1 MNSAF
6 WWSDWAYRDGIVSIK
21 STGHQLPLRRKF
33 LAVCMNWL
41 VFYICME
48 VWRLAALRLRGPR
61 IAFTPQRPRPWYFI
75 WSCTHAVGGR
85 IVRDQTKADLTIYFE
100 DTTASPPPPLPQSRA
115 HMNFGCCDV
124 SKSHVARVFEQTF
137 GYGIAVDPSIHAGPV
152 VEKSEIN
159 GAHDGRVLQAPFTP
173 KPDCAY
179 QRLVDNRCGDNE
191 VMDYRCVIVGR
202 DMPLLF
208 IKRRQIGKRFTNINS
223 DVRLVEPEEAFTE
236 TETASLIEFAAR
248 MGLEWGAMDV
258 LRDQMDGR
266 LYVVDVNKTNIDPP
280 IAMPL
285 KDKLKATSRV
295 GKALKAFVASRAQ
308 G

>member
-6 WWSDWAYRDGIVSIK
+6 WWSDWAYRDGVVSVK
-21 STGHQLPLRRKF
+21 STGHQLPLRGKF
-33 LAVCMNWL
+33 IAVCLNWL
-41 VFYICME
+41 VFYVCME
-48 VWRLAALRLRGPR
+48 AWRLASMRQRGPR

-75 WSCTHAVGGR
+75 WACTHAIGGR
-85 IVRDQTKADLTIYFE
+85 IVRNQTRSDLTIYFE
-100 DTTASPPPPLPQSRA
+100 DTTASPSPQLPQTAA
-115 HMNFGCCDV
+115 HMNFGCCNV
-124 SKSHVARVFEQTF
+124 SKSHVAKVFEQTF
-137 GYGIAVDPSIHAGPV
+137 GYDIAVNPSKYVGPV

-159 GAHDGRVLQAPFTP
+159 GAHDGRVLQAPFEP
-173 KPDCAY
+173 KPGCAY
-179 QRLVDNRCGDNE
+179 QRLVDNRCGDNQ

-202 DMPLLF
+202 EMPLLF
-208 IKRRQIGKRFTNINS
+208 VKRRKIGKRFTNTNS
-223 DVRLVEPEEAFTE
+223 DVRLVETSEAFSAA
-236 TETASLIEFAAR
+236 ETALLIEFAAR

-280 IAMPL
+280 VAMPL

-295 GKALKAFVASRAQ
+295 SKSLKTFVETRAQ

>member
-6 WWSDWAYRDGIVSIK
+6 WWSDWAYHDGVVSIK

-33 LAVCMNWL
+33 IAVCLNWL
-41 VFYICME
+41 IFYICME
-48 VWRLAALRLRGPR
+48 VWRIASLRLHGPR

-75 WSCTHAVGGR
+75 WACTHAVGGR
-85 IVRDQTKADLTIYFE
+85 IVRNQAKADLTIYFE
-100 DTTASPPPPLPQSRA
+100 DTTASPAPLLPQTRA
-115 HMNFGCCDV
+115 HMNFGCSNV
-124 SKSHVARVFEQTF
+124 SKSHVSRIFEQTF
-137 GYGIAVDPSIHAGPV
+137 GYGIAVNPSIYTGQV

-159 GAHDGRVLQAPFTP
+159 GAHDGQVLKAPFPP
-173 KPDCAY
+173 KPGCVY
-179 QRLVDNRCGDNE
+179 QRLVDNRCGGNQ

-202 DMPLLF
+202 EMPLLF
-208 IKRRQIGKRFTNINS
+208 IKRRKIGLRFTNINS
-223 DVRLVEPEEAFTE
+223 DVRLLEPGEAFSE
-236 TETASLIEFAAR
+236 LEIAQLIEFAAR

-258 LRDQMDGR
+258 LRDRRDGR

-295 GKALKAFVASRAQ
+295 GKALQAFVASRAQ

>member
-6 WWSDWAYRDGIVSIK
+6 WWSDWAYRDGVVSVK
-21 STGHQLPLRRKF
+21 STGHKLPLRRKF
-33 LAVCMNWL
+33 IAVCLNWL
-41 VFYICME
+41 VFYVCME
-48 VWRLAALRLRGPR
+48 AWRLASLRQRGPR

-75 WSCTHAVGGR
+75 WACTHAIGGR
-85 IVRDQTKADLTIYFE
+85 IVRSQNKADLTIYFE
-100 DTTASPPPPLPQSRA
+100 DTTASPPPQLPQTAA

-124 SKSHVARVFEQTF
+124 SKSHVADIFEQTF
-137 GYGIAVDPSIHAGPV
+137 GYGIAVDPSSYVGPV

-159 GAHDGRVLQAPFTP
+159 GAHDGRVLQAPFEP
-173 KPDCAY
+173 KSGCAY
-179 QRLVDNRCGDNE
+179 QRLVDNRCGDNQ

-202 DMPLLF
+202 EMPLLF
-208 IKRRQIGKRFTNINS
+208 VKRRKIGKRFTNINC
-223 DVRLVEPEEAFTE
+223 DVRLVETSETFSE
-236 TETASLIEFAAR
+236 TETAQLIEFAAR

-295 GKALKAFVASRAQ
+295 SKSLKTFVDARAQ

>member
-6 WWSDWAYRDGIVSIK
+6 WWTDWAYRDGVVSIK
-21 STGHQLPLRRKF
+21 STGHRLPLRGK
-33 LAVCMNWL
+33 LISNCLNWL
-41 VFYICME
+41 VFYIVME
-48 VWRLAALRLRGPR
+48 AWRIAALRIRGPR
-61 IAFTPQRPRPWYFI
+61 IAFTPQQPRPWYFI

-85 IVRDQTKADLTIYFE
+85 VVRDQAGADLTIYFE
-100 DTTASPPPPLPQSRA
+100 DATASPAPELPQTRA

-137 GYGIAVDPSIHAGPV
+137 GYSIAVNPSVHAGPV

-159 GAHDGRVLQAPFTP
+159 GAHDGRILQAPFAP
-173 KPDCAY
+173 EPACAY
-179 QRLVDNRCGDNE
+179 QRLIDNRCSENR

-202 DMPLLF
+202 EMPLLF
-208 IKRRQIGKRFTNINS
+208 IKRREIGRRFTNINC
-223 DVRLVEPEEAFTE
+223 DVRLVETHEVFSAAEI
-236 TETASLIEFAAR
+236 SQLIEFAAR

-258 LRDQMDGR
+258 LRDRVDGR

-280 IAMPL
+280 VAMPL
-285 KDKLKATSRV
+285 KDKLKAVSRV
-295 GKALKAFVASRAQ
+295 GKALKVFADSRAQ